1 MSGKQTF
8 RPHGPMGHGAHRG
21 PIDRPADLRKS
32 MRRVMGLIGEHP
44 LALASVL
51 LFAIGST
58 VFNIIGP
65 KILSE
70 ATTILFDGAVAK
82 LAGTGSIDFS
92 SIAVILLAASA
103 LYAASAAC
111 SFVQGWIMTG
121 VSQKIS
127 YDLRRRISEKMNRL
141 PLGYF
146 ERNQA
151 GDILSRITNDVDTLG
166 QGLSQGLAQ
175 LVIGLV
181 TLAGVFS
188 MMVYINLWMALI
200 ALTIIP
206 VSIVLTVVVMSRS
219 QKYFVAQQAN
229 LGAVNSA
236 IEETFSGH
244 DVVAAFG
251 QERRSE
257 EAFAAVNDRLFD
269 SGWKSQFFG
278 GLMMPLMGFVSNAGY
293 VAVAVSGAMF
303 AAVGAITVGDIQA
316 FIQYV
321 KNFTQPIVSMSQVSV
336 MLQQVAAANDR
347 VFELLDADEEPDA
360 YDGAPCEPADLED
373 GTRLRSS
380 GEAQDVRFCHV
391 SFGYGDNPVIR
402 DFSAVIRAGQTVALV
417 GPTGAGK
424 TTLVKLL
431 MRFYDP
437 DCGSVSIG
445 GVDLRD
451 MDRQALRS
459 RFAMVLQDSWLFD
472 GTIRENIR
480 YGKPTASDADVE
492 RAARAAHAHHFIE
505 TLPEGYDTRIGEDA
519 SGISQG
525 QRQLITIARAI
536 LSDRSMI
543 ILDEATSSVDTLTE
557 VRIRKAMDELMAGRT
572 SFVIAHRLS
581 TIRNA
586 DLIFVI
592 DGGDVVEQGTHD
604 ELLGAGG
611 MYAEMY
617 RAQFEG
623 SSLV

>member
-1 MSGKQTF
+1 
-8 RPHGPMGHGAHRG
+8 
-21 PIDRPADLRKS
+21 

-82 LAGTGSIDFS
+82 LGGTGSIDFS

-127 YDLRRRISEKMNRL
+127 YDLRQRISEKMNRL

-146 ERNQA
+146 ERNQT

-219 QKYFVAQQAN
+219 QKHFVAQQAN

-251 QERRSE
+251 QEQRSE
-257 EAFAAVNDRLFD
+257 ETFAAVNDRLFD

-303 AAVGAITVGDIQA
+303 AAAGAITVGDIQA

-336 MLQQVAAANDR
+336 MLQQVAAASDR

-360 YDGAPCEPADLED
+360 YDGAPCEPADLEG
-373 GTRLRSS
+373 GTGLRSS

-391 SFGYGDNPVIR
+391 SFGYGDSPVIR
-402 DFSAVIRAGQTVALV
+402 DFSAVIQAGQTVALV

-437 DCGSVSIG
+437 DCGSISIG

-480 YGKPTASDADVE
+480 YGRPTASDADVE

-557 VRIRKAMDELMAGRT
+557 VRIQKAMDELMAGRT

-586 DLIFVI
+586 DLILVI

-604 ELLGAGG
+604 MLLDAGG